1 MKIHTYDG
9 LCRVKIEGCELTTHN
24 EKKVVLISR
33 LYDVIQRFINDG
45 FHEFIVS
52 IGDELENLHKDYNLF
67 DIDTIIHT
75 IKECRGIIP
84 ENIDLEVHLY
94 LNLSDGSSRSLTAMN
109 YLTYMKFYADKITAI
124 VPILE
129 VNGEVRHASDRI
141 IDTKDFINPN
151 NLYVTFN
158 LSSGWDEK
166 LNNDD
171 ILRMIRYLKPVDY
184 SFVSLDKTVSKA
196 ELESKSREVHLLQL
210 L

>member
-1 MKIHTYDG
+1 MKIHTSG
-9 LCRVKIEGCELTTHN
+9 SLCRVKIEKCELTTQN
-24 EKKVVLISR
+24 EKKVILISR

-52 IGDELENLHKDYNLF
+52 IGDELENLHRDYSLF
-67 DIDTIIHT
+67 EIDTIIHT
-75 IKECRGIIP
+75 IKECRGMIP
-84 ENIDLEVHLY
+84 KDVSLEVHLY
-94 LNLSDGSSRSLTAMN
+94 LNLCDESSRSMVAMN

-129 VNGEVRHASDRI
+129 VSGEIRHHTGRI
-141 IDTKDFINPN
+141 IDPKDFVNPN
-151 NLYVTFN
+151 NLYVIFN